1 MNPSATT
8 LVTPGSLRN
17 QFIQQEF
24 KLEKASCSYLT
35 TLHSATLSLV
45 SALMFF
51 ALSVHAFSQSTTH
64 PYLSASA
71 IAIQQSLQA
80 PCEQVV
86 ENSSLE
92 SLLDS
97 ISLAYEISICC
108 DRRIARDTLV
118 TVERRD
124 ESLEDFLNRAIE
136 KVDAVLIPLA
146 GVLLVAPKSER
157 DAIEAAYWRLTVSL
171 AANTFRPMGTKPFG
185 WPDGSVA
192 STVIQ
197 EFASR
202 SLPDANIKF
211 ETEHDIWRAFEF
223 RKTTTA
229 ATISTCLLSGFNLCL
244 VELDGKLTVTPVSKA
259 DLKVDWVYS
268 TEEIEKKIGESAR
281 KAWRMRWTDAKVS
294 KSTKPAGW
302 RVTATVASHRDLIRP
317 WIPQKRWDKRKAS
330 ETEVDKKGYAGAL
343 EGELERVIRSLAAQ
357 TKLDFFP
364 IPLPASLES
373 KTVKLKLNK
382 TSLDDILKEIT
393 AQCGVR
399 FKRDGQKVEIIP

>member
-1 MNPSATT
+1 MLA
-8 LVTPGSLRN
+8 
-17 QFIQQEF
+17 
-24 KLEKASCSYLT
+24 
-35 TLHSATLSLV
+35 
-45 SALMFF
+45 FF
-51 ALSVHAFSQSTTH
+51 ALSGHAFSQSTTH
-64 PYLSASA
+64 PYLSVSA

-97 ISLAYEISICC
+97 ISSAYEISIWC
-108 DRRIARDTLV
+108 DRRVARDKLV

-157 DAIEAAYWRLTVSL
+157 DAIEAACWRLTVSL
-171 AANTFRPMGTKPFG
+171 AANTLRPMGTKPFG

-223 RKTTTA
+223 RKTTTV

-244 VELDGKLTVTPVSKA
+244 AEQDGKLTVAPVSKA

-268 TEEIEKKIGESAR
+268 TEEIEKKIGVSAW

-317 WIPQKRWDKRKAS
+317 LIPKKRWDKRKAS
-330 ETEVDKKGYAGAL
+330 ETEVDKKGYSGAL

-364 IPLPASLES
+364 IPLPASLET